1 MSPRPVLAQTPKYWS
16 PTQTGQVSVAALLR
30 LRKLRPVETEA
41 QIVKTRT
48 GLCSES
54 SLACSSRFLVSLS
67 ASSLVKLTVL
77 LHENNITRTSVPLRL
92 TDAVDAPKKKVGS
105 DAEADAK
112 PDTGPPE
119 RENKESALAV
129 PTQKGAAAVDDT
141 LEPKENAPALAL
153 AAGDVRASAAA
164 NDGDAPITPAED
176 AAGSAAET
184 ELALALPDVA
194 DAPSDPACS
203 SRAFTSALSFVG
215 CPADARGSSGG
226 IARPGGEWASI
237 NPRAHSHAS
246 GTCQCARAA
255 SCESASGDA
264 GQCTIKLHGLEC
276 TACHDAPAEPH
287 ATRSSC
293 HPRARQGRGTL
304 PGVRQQLTYAGQA
317 RHARGRRVI

>member
-1 MSPRPVLAQTPKYWS
+1 MLAQTPKYWS
-16 PTQTGQVSVAALLR
+16 PTQTGQMSVAALLR

-194 DAPSDPACS
+194 DTPSDPACS

-226 IARPGGEWASI
+226 IARPGGE
-237 NPRAHSHAS
+237 
-246 GTCQCARAA
+246 
-255 SCESASGDA
+255 
-264 GQCTIKLHGLEC
+264 
-276 TACHDAPAEPH
+276 
-287 ATRSSC
+287 
-293 HPRARQGRGTL
+293 
-304 PGVRQQLTYAGQA
+304 
-317 RHARGRRVI
+317 